1 MKDSNVMCK
10 ILCLFIIPV
19 LFAQPLSAQ
28 GYGGMLTFQG
38 VDHYMMHSAAGR
50 AMGGITIGVKQD
62 IGMMFQN
69 PATLST
75 IQGMHISLGGQMTFR
90 DINQE
95 QNYAPVRYYS
105 NLSLLLE
112 GLTDQIPDPDTTL
125 VGFSAQDTVQRP
137 FDNIGPNWS
146 QSNNQSIPLQALLA
160 APVSLGGFR
169 IVAGIGAVRYADLYH
184 YYQNNNVLSPDIL
197 SQRPLPTLRPTDDA
211 PVEVEWLQSLRS
223 REGSIHGYGFA
234 LAGIMEDYNLSVGL
248 SGLILRGSSD
258 DFEQQ
263 IARGRLTFF
272 SNAFRAD
279 SVYNRITRT
288 GTSDFSGQEFTLSSI
303 LTGQYVSAGFS
314 VKLPTTIT
322 RTYTMQVAT
331 DTTGTPARS
340 TIQGEE
346 KLKLPW
352 RGTIG
357 LSFNPLENLTMG
369 LAYEFRPYE
378 SVRYTGS
385 DGTETSP
392 WLAASLFR
400 VGAEYRVAQWIT
412 LRGGMRGEAEVFEPE
427 GNPIIGEPVT
437 YTVYSAGIGLF
448 ISGLSLDATYEY
460 ALMKYEDKWAS
471 AISRDSDRQH
481 ILVAQLT
488 YKIPSFSN

>member
-1 MKDSNVMCK
+1 MKDLKVMWK
-10 ILCLFIIPV
+10 LFCMLIIPV
-19 LFAQPLSAQ
+19 LFARPLSAQ
-28 GYGGMLTFQG
+28 GYGGRLTFQG

-62 IGMMFQN
+62 LGMMFQN
-69 PATLST
+69 PATLSA
-75 IQGMHISLGGQMTFR
+75 IQGMEISLGGQMTFN

-112 GLTDQIPDPDTTL
+112 GLTDQIPDPDSTIP
-125 VGFSAQDTVQRP
+125 GFSAQDTVQRP

-146 QSNNQSIPLQALLA
+146 HSSSRSIPLQALLA
-160 APVSLGGFR
+160 VPVSLGSFK
-169 IVAGIGAVRYADLYH
+169 IAAGIGAVRYTDLHH

-211 PVEVEWLQSLRS
+211 PIEVEWLQSFRS
-223 REGSIHGYGFA
+223 REGLIRGYGFA
-234 LAGIMEDYNLSVGL
+234 LAGYMQDYNLSVGL
-248 SGLILRGSSD
+248 SGMILQGSSD

-263 IARGRLTFF
+263 VARGKLTFF

-288 GTSDFSGQEFTLSSI
+288 GTSDFSGMEFTLSSI

-322 RTYTMQVAT
+322 RTYTMQVDT
-331 DTTGTPARS
+331 DTTGTPVRS
-340 TIQGEE
+340 TIQGED

-352 RGTIG
+352 RGTIS
-357 LSFNPLENLTMG
+357 LSFKPLENLALG

-400 VGAEYRVAQWIT
+400 IGAEYAVASWIT

-460 ALMKYEDKWAS
+460 ALVKYEDKWAS
-471 AISRDSDRQH
+471 AISRNSDRQH
-481 ILVAQLT
+481 IFVAQLA